1 MLKNRRTYEIMD
13 AQSIGEIYTYI
24 LLHTCI
30 HTSILRNNK
39 YVYIDK
45 IYNVV
50 AVMHVLCIYS
60 LAYKTQIL
68 CAYVCMYVF
77 VLIFSGL
84 NDNSIVLGKHSGR
97 HAFRSRLEE
106 LGTDSKGYMFIPYV
120 CMYECMY
127 VCMYVLAG
135 TISQLIV

>member
-1 MLKNRRTYEIMD
+1 MYF
-13 AQSIGEIYTYI
+13 
-24 LLHTCI
+24 
-30 HTSILRNNK
+30 
-39 YVYIDK
+39 VYIHWPTRLK
-45 IYNVV
+45 LYVR
-50 AVMHVLCIYS
+50 M
-60 LAYKTQIL
+60 
-68 CAYVCMYVF
+68 YVCMYVF